1 MKVILLENLKKIG
14 SIGEIINVKR
24 GFARNFLIANQKALY
39 ASKENIKQVE
49 KIKAELNKKDLEK
62 KKSAKIVMEKINN
75 KIFTMKKLVTENK
88 DLYGSI
94 KPTEISKFINANE
107 KIEIKPSLIQP
118 LKEIKSLGTFKVKVD
133 LHSEVQAEIKIKV
146 EEAQE
151 ENK

>member
-146 EEAQE
+146 EAQE

>member
-24 GFARNFLIANQKALY
+24 GYARNFLIANQKALY

-49 KIKAELNKKDLEK
+49 KIKTELSRKDLEK
-62 KKSAKIVMEKINN
+62 KKSAKILMEKINN
-75 KIFTMKKLVTENK
+75 KILTIRRLVTENK

-94 KPTEISKFINANE
+94 KPTEISKLINANE

-118 LKEIKSLGTFKVKVD
+118 LKEIKSLGTFRVKVD

-146 EEAQE
+146 ESQE

>member
-118 LKEIKSLGTFKVKVD
+118 LKEINSLGTFRVKVD
-133 LHSEVQAEIKIKV
+133 LHSQVQAEIRIKV
-146 EEAQE
+146 ESLE

>member
-24 GFARNFLIANQKALY
+24 GYARNFLIANQKALY

-49 KIKAELNKKDLEK
+49 KIKTELSRKDLEK
-62 KKSAKIVMEKINN
+62 KKSAKILMEKINN
-75 KIFTMKKLVTENK
+75 KILTIRRLVTENK

-94 KPTEISKFINANE
+94 KPTEISKLINSNE

-118 LKEIKSLGTFKVKVD
+118 LKEIKSLGTFRVKID

-146 EEAQE
+146 EAQE

>member
-24 GFARNFLIANQKALY
+24 GYARNFLIANQKALY

-49 KIKAELNKKDLEK
+49 KIKTELSRKDLEK
-62 KKSAKIVMEKINN
+62 KKSAKILMEKINN
-75 KIFTMKKLVTENK
+75 KILTIRRLVTENK

-94 KPTEISKFINANE
+94 KPTEISKLINASE

-118 LKEIKSLGTFKVKVD
+118 VSYTHLTLPTKRIV
-133 LHSEVQAEIKIKV
+133 
-146 EEAQE
+146 
-151 ENK
+151 

>member
-62 KKSAKIVMEKINN
+62 KKSAKNVMEKINN
-75 KIFTMKKLVTENK
+75 KIFTIKKLVTENK

-94 KPTEISKFINANE
+94 KPTEISKFINSIE

-118 LKEIKSLGTFKVKVD
+118 LKEIKSLGTFRVKVD
-133 LHSEVQAEIKIKV
+133 LHSEVQAEIRIKV
-146 EEAQE
+146 ESLE

>member
-39 ASKENIKQVE
+39 ASKENINQVE

-62 KKSAKIVMEKINN
+62 KKSAKLVMEKINN
-75 KIFTMKKLVTENK
+75 KIFAVKKLVTENK

-94 KPTEISKFINANE
+94 KPTEISKLINE
-107 KIEIKPSLIQP
+107 SQKIEIKPSLIQP
-118 LKEIKSLGTFKVKVD
+118 LKEIKSIGTFRVKID

-146 EEAQE
+146 DTLDEG
-151 ENK
+151 K

>member
-39 ASKENIKQVE
+39 ASKENINQVE

-75 KIFTMKKLVTENK
+75 KIFTVKKLVTENK

-94 KPTEISKFINANE
+94 KPTEISKLINANE

-118 LKEIKSLGTFKVKVD
+118 LKEIKSLGTFKVKID
-133 LHSEVQAEIKIKV
+133 LHSDVQAEIKIKV
-146 EEAQE
+146 DSLDQE
-151 ENK
+151 K

>member
-14 SIGEIINVKR
+14 SIGEVIDVKR
-24 GFARNFLIANQKALY
+24 GFARNYLIANQKALY

-49 KIKAELNKKDLEK
+49 KIKSELGKKDLEK
-62 KKSAKIVMEKINN
+62 KKTAKQLMEKINN
-75 KIFTMKKLVTENK
+75 KLYSVKKLVTENK

-94 KPTEISKFINANE
+94 KPTEISKLIFEND

-118 LKEIKSLGTFKVKVD
+118 LKEIKSIGTFKVKID

-146 EEAQE
+146 DSTDQG
-151 ENK
+151 K

>member
-24 GFARNFLIANQKALY
+24 GYARNYLIANQKALY

-49 KIKAELNKKDLEK
+49 KIKTELSKKDLEK
-62 KKSAKIVMEKINN
+62 KKSAKILMEKINN
-75 KIFTMKKLVTENK
+75 KIFAIKKLVTENK

-94 KPTEISKFINANE
+94 KPTEISKLINVNE

-118 LKEIKSLGTFKVKVD
+118 LKEIKSLGTFRVKID

-146 EEAQE
+146 EAQE

>member
-62 KKSAKIVMEKINN
+62 KKSAKNVMEKINN
-75 KIFTMKKLVTENK
+75 KIFTIKKLVTENK

-94 KPTEISKFINANE
+94 KPTEISKLINANE

-118 LKEIKSLGTFKVKVD
+118 LKEIKSLGTFRVKVD
-133 LHSEVQAEIKIKV
+133 LHSEVQAEIIIKV
-146 EEAQE
+146 ESQE
-151 ENK
+151 ESK

>member
-24 GFARNFLIANQKALY
+24 GYARNFLIANKKALY

-49 KIKAELNKKDLEK
+49 KIKTELSRKDLEK
-62 KKSAKIVMEKINN
+62 KKSAKILMEKINN
-75 KIFTMKKLVTENK
+75 KILTIRRLVTENK

-94 KPTEISKFINANE
+94 KPTEISKLINSNE

-118 LKEIKSLGTFKVKVD
+118 LKEIKSLGTFRVKID

-146 EEAQE
+146 EAQE